1 MSSTESA
8 ITNAHSLSWR
18 AKEITQREIALY
30 AHRTQ
35 GSQKATERARLVMPL
50 GVPSSFQAYDPHP
63 IVVKAARG
71 ASMWDVDNNEYV
83 DYDMGFGALFSGHIN
98 PVVRRAVDEQLDNG
112 TLFVTPCELN
122 ADVAELLGERY
133 GLPMWRFTNSG
144 TEATMDAIRVA
155 RGASMWDVDD
165 NEYVDYDM
173 GFGALFSGHINP
185 VVRRAVDEQL
195 DNGTLFVTP
204 CELNAD
210 VAELLGE
217 RYGLP
222 MWRFTNSGTEATMD
236 AIRVARG
243 ATGREK
249 IVKVEGGYHG
259 HHDEVMIS
267 MKPSLDVAGPADAP
281 ISVPASAGISK
292 KVLSDTIVIPYN
304 DARALERVLKSGEVA
319 CFIVEPIMENIGI
332 CLPDDGYLQ
341 EVREITEHY
350 GTLLIFDEVKTGITA
365 GWGGATGVVGVTPD
379 LVALAKSIGGGL
391 PIGAFGGKQEYMDL
405 ITSGK
410 VVHLGTYN
418 GNPLC
423 MAAAKAVLSQVC
435 TPEVTAE
442 VIARNGLLVNAVS
455 EIIHDASLPAH
466 TVQFGAKGCV
476 TWAEKQIRNYR
487 DYKASDFDLAFAQWI
502 HGINR
507 GVLLPPG
514 LDEQWL
520 ISVMHTDADAL
531 HYADVFETFVQE
543 LTK

>member
-1 MSSTESA
+1 VSSTESA
-8 ITNAHSLSWR
+8 VTNAHSLSWR

-30 AHRTQ
+30 AQRTQ
-35 GSQKATERARLVMPL
+35 GSQKATERARVVMPL

-98 PVVRRAVDEQLDNG
+98 PFVRRAVDEQLDNG

-155 RGASMWDVDD
+155 RAS
-165 NEYVDYDM
+165 
-173 GFGALFSGHINP
+173 
-185 VVRRAVDEQL
+185 
-195 DNGTLFVTP
+195 
-204 CELNAD
+204 
-210 VAELLGE
+210 
-217 RYGLP
+217 
-222 MWRFTNSGTEATMD
+222 
-236 AIRVARG
+236 
-243 ATGREK
+243 TGRDK

-267 MKPSLDVAGPADAP
+267 MKPPIAVAGPARKP
-281 ISVPASAGISK
+281 FSVASSAGITADTLK
-292 KVLSDTIVIPYN
+292 TTIVVPYN
-304 DARALERVLKSGEVA
+304 DPEALEDVLRNGDVA
-319 CFIVEPIMENIGI
+319 CFIVEPVMQNIGI
-332 CLPDDGYLQ
+332 CKPLPGYLQ
-341 EVREITEHY
+341 AVREITQRY

-365 GWGGATGVVGVTPD
+365 GFSGATGALGVTPD

-391 PIGAFGGKQEYMDL
+391 PLGAFGGKQEYMDT
-405 ITSGK
+405 ITNGS

-423 MAAAKAVLSQVC
+423 MAAAKAVLREVC
-435 TPEVTAE
+435 TREATQQA
-442 VIARNGLLVNAVS
+442 INLNTRLVNACTDV
-455 EIIHDASLPAH
+455 IDRAGVDANV
-466 TVQFGAKGCV
+466 VQFGAKGCI
-476 TWAEKQIRNYR
+476 TWSREPIENYR
-487 DYKASDFDLAFAQWI
+487 DYKATDFDLAFAQWI

-520 ISVMHTDADAL
+520 ISIL
-531 HYADVFETFVQE
+531 HGEAETLNYANVFQEFVDE
-543 LTK
+543 LLI